1 MQDFIASLK
10 AVSNDL
16 DDIQRDI
23 LIQATFK
30 VAAAD
35 GLIRVSPSPS
45 CTVPPECYSSLQRIP
60 RCCNVQML
68 SYVARRTRNVMERV

>member
-1 MQDFIASLK
+1 MNLK

-35 GLIRVSPSPS
+35 GLIRVSFFP
-45 CTVPPECYSSLQRIP
+45 
-60 RCCNVQML
+60 
-68 SYVARRTRNVMERV
+68 